1 MLHTLLL
8 SLKAQPA
15 RLNWH
20 MGMGRACTDQD
31 RPLEPGFHMAHTNLE
46 QCGKGSNEA
55 AKEEFHGPFLR
66 QSPHRLCPRTLW
78 MPEEEMGSKRYSSKL
93 LKNIPSCM
101 GETHPIHA
109 ILCGSSMEVHIT
121 STPTTS
127 FTCKSS
133 TATGPAMFPYPCASS
148 RRNQHYVSEGA
159 CPNYRLP
166 CQMWERAALDPNT
179 CYIRVH
185 SYPSL
190 QDKPQV
196 TSFDSSIEG
205 FAHLALQPFA

>member
-1 MLHTLLL
+1 
-8 SLKAQPA
+8 
-15 RLNWH
+15 
-20 MGMGRACTDQD
+20 
-31 RPLEPGFHMAHTNLE
+31 
-46 QCGKGSNEA
+46 
-55 AKEEFHGPFLR
+55 
-66 QSPHRLCPRTLW
+66 

-109 ILCGSSMEVHIT
+109 MLCGSSMEVHIT

-127 FTCKSS
+127 FPCKSS
-133 TATGPAMFPYPCASS
+133 TATGPAMSPYPCASS

-179 CYIRVH
+179 CTLGSTLIPHCRINHRSLHLIVALKALH
-185 SYPSL
+185 ILPSSPLLEYPL
-190 QDKPQV
+190 V
-196 TSFDSSIEG
+196 LF
-205 FAHLALQPFA
+205 